1 MAHDPKSF
9 AICGVV
15 NRRGLLIW
23 LVVAANVTSIVQSFA
38 QIGWGI
44 AAIVAVRATMIT
56 VNGLAWWQVLARLV
70 NVQCCV
76 FPLLRWIREAVD
88 ALLPV
93 ASIGGSLVGARL
105 LTYWQVSK
113 ATALAG
119 VFADVFLQTV
129 AQAMFAFVGAL
140 LLARVVGL
148 NTLLPQLLLA
158 LAGAILVLGGFYLV
172 QRYALARWIDR
183 AMSALTVRTAWRT
196 KKGKVGLQSA
206 MDKMWRGRRF
216 YLATALLIHAAAWTI
231 GTLEVWLTLH
241 FMQWPISLEDAIV
254 MESLGASISSAAFF
268 VPGSWGVQEGG
279 YVLIGQL
286 LGAPAHL
293 ALSVSLVKR
302 VPDLILGVPGLVA
315 WQIVEARRFPTTGQ
329 HTA

>member
-1 MAHDPKSF
+1 
-9 AICGVV
+9 
-15 NRRGLLIW
+15 
-23 LVVAANVTSIVQSFA
+23 
-38 QIGWGI
+38 
-44 AAIVAVRATMIT
+44 
-56 VNGLAWWQVLARLV
+56 LARLV
-70 NVQCCV
+70 NVQLGV
-76 FPLLRWIREAVD
+76 FPLVRWIREAVD
-88 ALLPV
+88 VPLPV

-302 VPDLILGVPGLVA
+302 VPDLILGVSGLFA

-329 HTA
+329 RTA